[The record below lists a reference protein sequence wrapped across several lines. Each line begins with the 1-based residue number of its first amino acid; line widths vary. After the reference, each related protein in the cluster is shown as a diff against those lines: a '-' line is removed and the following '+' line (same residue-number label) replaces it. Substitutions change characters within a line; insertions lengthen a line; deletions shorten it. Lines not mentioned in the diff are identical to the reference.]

1 MLCCTD
7 LLQSSTVELDYS
19 SVVLEHTYAEGIDFT
34 VTDLVLYPCVN
45 YLLVSIN
52 HFSTVVRMVTVMG
65 VVVDEGGHVVCLPSV
80 T

>member
-52 HFSTVVRMVTVMG
+52 HFSTVVRMVTVTG